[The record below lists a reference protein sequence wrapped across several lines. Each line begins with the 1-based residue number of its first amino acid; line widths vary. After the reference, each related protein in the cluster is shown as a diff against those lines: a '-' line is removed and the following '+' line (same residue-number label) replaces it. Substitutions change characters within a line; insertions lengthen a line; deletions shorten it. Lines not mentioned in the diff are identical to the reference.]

1 MMNQDGYLSAVL
13 GPAMLDAAAAGFGA
27 MDDLAM
33 YAEGGL
39 PARVVDMLPDT
50 AVSRGVEITGDDRV
64 RGELDRL
71 KVLPALAD
79 AWRWAR
85 LTGGG
90 AIVVIAKDGRAL
102 RDPLN
107 LEGLDKLLELKV
119 FTLDD
124 VSATERRYSDPNEA
138 NYGMPELY
146 RVRTQGAGGAAA
158 AEFFV
163 HESRLIEV
171 PGDPLPAKLN
181 RKGIPWAGRPAVTR
195 AFRAIRRYG
204 EGLRWAL
211 CLLEKKQQAVHKM
224 KGLADAI
231 EAQLEHIVR
240 KRVEMADSVRNA
252 LNGVAVDSEDD
263 YQVLSTD
270 LGGVKDA
277 LAEFQIAVA
286 AEAGMPVT
294 QLFGRSAA
302 GLNATGDGDLEGL
315 YNTVAMGREVKIN
328 PALERL
334 VSLIRAQRTLAAGG
348 EARGEAWSITWPAL
362 KPATAKESA
371 EVRKANAEAQAREM
385 DALSAA
391 VDNGLSQDQAF
402 DYMKQ
407 EGLYGLTPDANG
419 QSAKSYA
426 AAT

>member
-13 GPAMLDAAAAGFGA
+13 GQAMLDASAGGLGTL
-27 MDDLAM
+27 DDLAM

-39 PARVVDMLPDT
+39 PARVVDMIPDT

-71 KVLPALAD
+71 KALPALAD

-90 AIVVIAKDGRAL
+90 AIVVVAKDGRAL

-107 LEGLDKLLELKV
+107 LESLDQLLELKV

-124 VSATERRYSDPNEA
+124 VSATEKRYTDPNEA
-138 NYGMPELY
+138 NFGMPEVY
-146 RVRTQGAGGAAA
+146 RVRTQASGSVV

-181 RKGIPWAGRPAVTR
+181 RKGIPWAGRPAVAR
-195 AFRAIRRYG
+195 AFRAIRRYS
-204 EGLRWAL
+204 EGLHWAL
-211 CLLEKKQQAVHKM
+211 RLLEKKQQAVHKM
-224 KGLADAI
+224 KGLAEAI
-231 EAQLEHIVR
+231 AAEMEAAIR
-240 KRVEMADSVRNA
+240 KRVEMVDAVRNA

-263 YQVLSTD
+263 YQILSSD
-270 LGGVKDA
+270 MGGVKDT
-277 LAEFQIAVA
+277 LAEFQIALA
-286 AEAGMPVT
+286 AETGIAVT
-294 QLFGRSAA
+294 LLFGRSAA
-302 GLNATGDGDLEGL
+302 GLNATGDGDLEGF
-315 YNTVAMGREVKIN
+315 YNGVAMGRAAKVN

-334 VSLIRAQRTLAAGG
+334 VSLIRAQRTLAGGG
-348 EARGEAWSITWPAL
+348 EAQGEAWSIAWPPL
-362 KPATAKESA
+362 KPATAKEEA

-385 DALSAA
+385 EALSAA

-402 DYMKQ
+402 QYMKQ
-407 EGLYGLTPDANG
+407 EGLYGLIPDAG
-419 QSAKSYA
+419 GESATSYA
-426 AAT
+426 AST

>member
-13 GPAMLDAAAAGFGA
+13 GQALLDASPGGLGA
-27 MDDLAM
+27 LDDLAM

-39 PARVVDMLPDT
+39 AARVVDIIPDT

-71 KVLPALAD
+71 KALPALAD

-90 AIVVIAKDGRAL
+90 AIVVIAKDGRSL
-102 RDPLN
+102 RDPIN
-107 LEGLDKLLELKV
+107 LVALDQLLELKV

-124 VSATERRYSDPNEA
+124 VSATESRYSDPNEA

-146 RVRTQGAGGAAA
+146 RVRTQAAGVPS

-195 AFRAIRRYG
+195 AFRAIRRYS
-204 EGLRWAL
+204 EGLHWAL
-211 CLLEKKQQAVHKM
+211 RLLEKKQQAVHKM
-224 KGLADAI
+224 KGLAEAI
-231 EAQLEHIVR
+231 EAELEATIR
-240 KRVEMADSVRNA
+240 KRVEMVDSVRNA

-263 YQVLSTD
+263 YQILSSD
-270 LGGVKDA
+270 MGGVKDT
-277 LAEFQIAVA
+277 LAEFQISVA
-286 AEAGMPVT
+286 SETGMPVT
-294 QLFGRSAA
+294 QLFGRSAS
-302 GLNATGDGDLEGL
+302 GLNATGDGDLEGF

-334 VSLIRAQRTLAAGG
+334 VSLIRAQRALAAGDKGQG
-348 EARGEAWSITWPAL
+348 ETWSISWPAL
-362 KPATAKESA
+362 KPATAKETA

-385 DALSAA
+385 EALSTA
-391 VDNGLSQDQAF
+391 VDNGLSQEQAL

-407 EGLYGLTPDANG
+407 EGHYGLVPDTRG
-419 QSAKSYA
+419 QSAQAYA

>member
-50 AVSRGVEITGDDRV
+50 AVSRGVAITGDDRV

-71 KVLPALAD
+71 KALPALAD

-102 RDPLN
+102 REPMN
-107 LEGLDKLLELKV
+107 LDGLDRIEELKV

-124 VSATERRYSDPNEA
+124 VSATDRRYADPNEA
-138 NYGMPELY
+138 NFGMPEVY
-146 RVRTQGAGGAAA
+146 RVRTQTPGAVA

-163 HESRLIEV
+163 HESRLIEI

-181 RKGIPWAGRPAVTR
+181 RKGIPWAGRPAVSR

-204 EGLRWAL
+204 EGLHWAL
-211 CLLEKKQQAVHKM
+211 RLLEKKQQAVHKM
-224 KGLADAI
+224 KGLAEAI
-231 EAQLEHIVR
+231 EAELEAAIR
-240 KRVEMADSVRNA
+240 KRVEMVDSVRNA
-252 LNGVAVDSEDD
+252 LNGVAVDAEDD
-263 YQVLSTD
+263 YQILSSD
-270 LGGVKDA
+270 MGGIKDT
-277 LAEFQIAVA
+277 LAEFQIALA
-286 AEAGMPVT
+286 AETGIPVT

-302 GLNATGDGDLEGL
+302 GLNATGDGDLEAL
-315 YNTVAMGREVKIN
+315 YNTVAMGREVKVN

-348 EARGEAWSITWPAL
+348 EAQGEAWSITWPAL

-391 VDNGLSQDQAF
+391 VDNGLSPDQAF
-402 DYMKQ
+402 QYMKQ

>member
-1 MMNQDGYLSAVL
+1 MMNQDGFLSALL
-13 GPAMLDAAAAGFGA
+13 GPGMLGAATTGFCDL
-27 MDDLAM
+27 DDIAM
-33 YAEGGL
+33 YAQGGL
-39 PARVVDMLPDT
+39 PARVVDMIPDT

-64 RGELDRL
+64 RAELDRL
-71 KVLPALAD
+71 KALPALAD

-102 RDPLN
+102 REPLN
-107 LEGLDKLLELKV
+107 LEGLDRLEELKV

-124 VSATERRYSDPNEA
+124 VSATERRYSDPNQA
-138 NYGMPELY
+138 NFGMPELY
-146 RVRTQGAGGAAA
+146 RVRTQTPGAVA

-195 AFRAIRRYG
+195 TYSAIRRYS

-211 CLLEKKQQAVHKM
+211 RLLEKKQQAVHKM
-224 KGLADAI
+224 KGLVDAI
-231 EAQLEHIVR
+231 VAQQEQAVR
-240 KRVEMADSVRNA
+240 QRVEMTDSVRNA

-263 YQVLSTD
+263 YLILSTD
-270 LGGVKDA
+270 MGGVKDT

-286 AEAGMPVT
+286 AEAGAPVT
-294 QLFGRSAA
+294 QIFGRSAA
-302 GLNATGDGDLEGL
+302 GLNATGDGDLEGF
-315 YNTVAMGREVKIN
+315 YNTVAMGRAVKVT

-334 VSLIRAQRTLAAGG
+334 VSLIRAQRSLAGSG
-348 EARGEAWSITWPAL
+348 EGQGEAWSITWPPL
-362 KPATAKESA
+362 KPATAKEEA
-371 EVRKANAEAQAREM
+371 EIRKANAEAQAREM

-391 VDNGLSQDQAF
+391 VDNGLSQDQALQ
-402 DYMKQ
+402 YMKQ
-407 EGLYGLTPDANG
+407 EGLYGLIPDAG
-419 QSAKSYA
+419 GESATSYA
-426 AAT
+426 AST

>member
-13 GPAMLDAAAAGFGA
+13 GPAMLDAASAGLGPL
-27 MDDLAM
+27 DDLAM

-39 PARVVDMLPDT
+39 PARVVDMIPDT
-50 AVSRGVEITGDDRV
+50 AVSRGVDITGDDRV

-71 KVLPALAD
+71 KALPALAD

-102 RDPLN
+102 REPLN
-107 LEGLDKLLELKV
+107 LDSLDRIEELKL

-124 VSATERRYSDPNEA
+124 VSATDRRYADPNEA
-138 NYGMPELY
+138 NFGMPEVY
-146 RVRTQGAGGAAA
+146 RVRTQTPGAVA

-163 HESRLIEV
+163 HESRLIEI

-204 EGLRWAL
+204 EGLHWAL
-211 CLLEKKQQAVHKM
+211 RLLEKKQQAVHKM
-224 KGLADAI
+224 KGLAEAI
-231 EAQLEHIVR
+231 EAELEAAIR
-240 KRVEMADSVRNA
+240 KRVEMVDSVRNA

-263 YQVLSTD
+263 YQILSSD
-270 LGGVKDA
+270 MGGVKDT
-277 LAEFQIAVA
+277 LAEFQIALA
-286 AEAGMPVT
+286 AETGIPVT

-302 GLNATGDGDLEGL
+302 GLNATGDGDLEAL
-315 YNTVAMGREVKIN
+315 YNTVAMGREVKVN

-334 VSLIRAQRTLAAGG
+334 VSLIRAQRTLASGG
-348 EARGEAWSITWPAL
+348 EAQGEAWSITWPAL

-371 EVRKANAEAQAREM
+371 EVRKANAEAQAKEM
-385 DALSAA
+385 DALSTA
-391 VDNGLSQDQAF
+391 VDNGLSQDQAVQF
-402 DYMKQ
+402 MKQ
-407 EGLYGLTPDANG
+407 EGLYGLPPDG
-419 QSAKSYA
+419 GGESAKSYA

>member
-13 GPAMLDAAAAGFGA
+13 GSAMLDAAAVGLGA
-27 MDDLAM
+27 LDDLAM

-39 PARVVDMLPDT
+39 PARVVDMIPDT
-50 AVSRGVEITGDDRV
+50 AVSRGVDVTGDERV

-71 KVLPALAD
+71 KALPALAD

-102 RDPLN
+102 REPLN
-107 LEGLDKLLELKV
+107 LDSLDRIEELKV

-124 VSATERRYSDPNEA
+124 VSATDRRYADPNEA
-138 NYGMPELY
+138 NFGMPEVY
-146 RVRTQGAGGAAA
+146 RVRTQTPGAVA

-163 HESRLIEV
+163 HESRLIEI

-204 EGLRWAL
+204 EGLHWAL
-211 CLLEKKQQAVHKM
+211 RLLEKKQQAVHKM
-224 KGLADAI
+224 KGLAEAI
-231 EAQLEHIVR
+231 EAELEAAIR
-240 KRVEMADSVRNA
+240 KRVEMVDSVRNA

-263 YQVLSTD
+263 YQILSSD
-270 LGGVKDA
+270 MGGVKDT
-277 LAEFQIAVA
+277 LAEFQIALA
-286 AEAGMPVT
+286 AETGIPVT

-302 GLNATGDGDLEGL
+302 GLNATGDGDLEAL
-315 YNTVAMGREVKIN
+315 YNTVAMGREVKVN

-334 VSLIRAQRTLAAGG
+334 VSLIRAQRTLASGG
-348 EARGEAWSITWPAL
+348 EAQGEAWSITWPAL

-385 DALSAA
+385 DALSTA
-391 VDNGLSQDQAF
+391 VDNGLSQDQAVQF
-402 DYMKQ
+402 MKQ
-407 EGLYGLTPDANG
+407 EGLYGLTPDG
-419 QSAKSYA
+419 GGESAKSYA

>member
-13 GPAMLDAAAAGFGA
+13 GQALLGTSIAGLGGL
-27 MDDLAM
+27 DDLAM

-39 PARVVDMLPDT
+39 PARVVDMIPDI
-50 AVSRGVEITGDDRV
+50 AVSRGVAIEGDDRV
-64 RGELDRL
+64 GGELDRL

-90 AIVVIAKDGRAL
+90 AIVVIARDGRAL

-107 LEGLDKLLELKV
+107 LESLDQVLELKV

-124 VSATERRYSDPNEA
+124 VSATEKRYADPNEA

-146 RVRTQGAGGAAA
+146 RVRTQAAGVPS

-163 HESRLIEV
+163 HESRLIEI
-171 PGDPLPAKLN
+171 PGDPVPAKLN
-181 RKGIPWAGRPAVTR
+181 RKGIPWAGRPAVSR

-204 EGLRWAL
+204 EGLHWAL
-211 CLLEKKQQAVHKM
+211 RLLEKKQQAVHKM

-231 EAQLEHIVR
+231 VADMEGAIR
-240 KRVEMADSVRNA
+240 KRVEMVDAVRNA
-252 LNGVAVDSEDD
+252 LNGVAVDAEDD
-263 YQVLSTD
+263 YQILTSD
-270 LGGVKDA
+270 MSGVKDT
-277 LAEFQIAVA
+277 LAEFQIALA
-286 AEAGMPVT
+286 AETGIPVT

-302 GLNATGDGDLEGL
+302 GLNATGDGDLEAL
-315 YNTVAMGREVKIN
+315 YNTVAMGREVKVN

-334 VSLIRAQRTLAAGG
+334 VSLIRAQRALSAGD
-348 EARGEAWSITWPAL
+348 ARGEAWSIKWPAL
-362 KPATAKESA
+362 KPATAKEIA

-391 VDNGLSQDQAF
+391 VDNGLSQEQAVRF
-402 DYMKQ
+402 MKQ
-407 EGLYGLTPDANG
+407 EGLYGLTPDAG
-419 QSAKSYA
+419 GESAKSYA
-426 AAT
+426 AST

>member
-13 GPAMLDAAAAGFGA
+13 GPAMLDAVGAGFGA
-27 MDDLAM
+27 LDDMAM

-39 PARVVDMLPDT
+39 AARVVDMIPDI

-64 RGELDRL
+64 GAELDRL

-102 RDPLN
+102 REPLD
-107 LEGLDKLLELKV
+107 LEGLERLEELKV

-124 VSATERRYSDPNEA
+124 VSATDRRYADPNEA
-138 NYGMPELY
+138 NFGMPELY
-146 RVRTQGAGGAAA
+146 RVRTQTPGAVA

-171 PGDPLPAKLN
+171 AGDPLPAKLN

-195 AFRAIRRYG
+195 AYRAIRRYG
-204 EGLRWAL
+204 EGLHWAL
-211 CLLEKKQQAVHKM
+211 RLLEKKQQAVHKM
-224 KGLADAI
+224 KGLVEAIAAEMEADI
-231 EAQLEHIVR
+231 R
-240 KRVEMADSVRNA
+240 KRVEMVDAVRNA
-252 LNGVAVDSEDD
+252 LNGVAVDAEDD
-263 YQVLSTD
+263 YQILSSD
-270 LGGVKDA
+270 MGGVKDT

-286 AEAGMPVT
+286 AETGIPVT
-294 QLFGRSAA
+294 QIFGRSAA

-315 YNTVAMGREVKIN
+315 YNTVAMGRGVKIT

-334 VSLIRAQRTLAAGG
+334 VSLVRAQRSLEGSG
-348 EARGEAWSITWPAL
+348 EGQGETWSITWPAL
-362 KPATAKESA
+362 KPATAKEEA

-385 DALSAA
+385 DALSTA
-391 VDNGLSQDQAF
+391 VDNGLSPDQAF

-407 EGLYGLTPDANG
+407 EGLYGLTPDASG

>member
-13 GPAMLDAAAAGFGA
+13 GPAMLDLGAVGFGG

-39 PARVVDMLPDT
+39 PARVVDMIPDI
-50 AVSRGVEITGDDRV
+50 AVSRGVDITGDDRV

-71 KVLPALAD
+71 KALPALAD

-85 LTGGG
+85 LVGGG

-102 RDPLN
+102 REPLN
-107 LEGLDKLLELKV
+107 LDGLERLEELKV
-119 FTLDD
+119 FTLDE
-124 VSATERRYSDPNEA
+124 VSATDRRYSDPNEA
-138 NYGMPELY
+138 NFGMPEIY
-146 RVRTQGAGGAAA
+146 RVRTQTPGAVT

-163 HESRLIEV
+163 HESRLIEI

-181 RKGIPWAGRPAVTR
+181 RKGIPWAGRSAVTR

-204 EGLRWAL
+204 EGLHWAL
-211 CLLEKKQQAVHKM
+211 RLLEKKQQAVHKM
-224 KGLADAI
+224 KGLAEAI
-231 EAQLEHIVR
+231 EAELEAAVR
-240 KRVEMADSVRNA
+240 KRVELVDSVRNA

-263 YQVLSTD
+263 YQILSSD
-270 LGGVKDA
+270 MGGVKDT

-286 AEAGMPVT
+286 AETGIPVT
-294 QLFGRSAA
+294 QIFGRSAA
-302 GLNATGDGDLEGL
+302 GLNATGDGDLEAL

-334 VSLIRAQRTLAAGG
+334 VSLVRAQRTLAAGA
-348 EARGEAWSITWPAL
+348 ERQGEAWSITWPAL
-362 KPATAKESA
+362 KPTTAKENA

-402 DYMKQ
+402 QYMKQ
-407 EGLYGLTPDANG
+407 EGLYGLTPDAGG

>member
-13 GPAMLDAAAAGFGA
+13 GQALLGTSIAGLGGL
-27 MDDLAM
+27 DDLAM

-39 PARVVDMLPDT
+39 PARVVDMIPDI
-50 AVSRGVEITGDDRV
+50 AVSRGVAIEGDDRV
-64 RGELDRL
+64 GGELDRL

-90 AIVVIAKDGRAL
+90 AIVVIARDGRAL

-107 LEGLDKLLELKV
+107 LESLDQVLELKV

-124 VSATERRYSDPNEA
+124 VSATEKRYADPNEA

-146 RVRTQGAGGAAA
+146 RVRTQAAGVPS

-163 HESRLIEV
+163 HESRLIEI
-171 PGDPLPAKLN
+171 PGDPVPAKLN
-181 RKGIPWAGRPAVTR
+181 RKGIPWAGRPAVSR

-204 EGLRWAL
+204 EGLHWAL
-211 CLLEKKQQAVHKM
+211 RLLEKKQQAVHKM

-231 EAQLEHIVR
+231 VADMEGAIR
-240 KRVEMADSVRNA
+240 KRVEMVDSVRNA
-252 LNGVAVDSEDD
+252 LNGVAVDAEDD
-263 YQVLSTD
+263 YQILTSD
-270 LGGVKDA
+270 MSGVKDT
-277 LAEFQIAVA
+277 LAEFQIALA
-286 AEAGMPVT
+286 AETGIPVT

-302 GLNATGDGDLEGL
+302 GLNATGDGDLEAL
-315 YNTVAMGREVKIN
+315 YNTVAMGREVKVN

-334 VSLIRAQRTLAAGG
+334 VSLIRAQRALSAGD
-348 EARGEAWSITWPAL
+348 ARGEAWSIKWPAL
-362 KPATAKESA
+362 KPATAKEIA

-391 VDNGLSQDQAF
+391 VDNGLSQEQAVRF
-402 DYMKQ
+402 MKQ
-407 EGLYGLTPDANG
+407 EGLYGLTPDAG
-419 QSAKSYA
+419 GESAKSYA
-426 AAT
+426 AST

>member
-13 GPAMLDAAAAGFGA
+13 GPAMFDAAMVGLGA

-39 PARVVDMLPDT
+39 PARVVDMIPDT
-50 AVSRGVEITGDDRV
+50 AISRGVDITGDERV

-71 KVLPALAD
+71 KALPALAD

-102 RDPLN
+102 REPLN
-107 LEGLDKLLELKV
+107 LEGLDRIEELKV

-124 VSATERRYSDPNEA
+124 VSATDRRYADPNEA
-138 NYGMPELY
+138 NFGMPEVY
-146 RVRTQGAGGAAA
+146 RVRTQTPGAVA

-163 HESRLIEV
+163 HESRLIEIS
-171 PGDPLPAKLN
+171 GDPLPAKLN
-181 RKGIPWAGRPAVTR
+181 RKGIPWAGRPAVSR

-204 EGLRWAL
+204 EGLHWAL
-211 CLLEKKQQAVHKM
+211 RLLEKKQQAVHKM
-224 KGLADAI
+224 KGLAEAI
-231 EAQLEHIVR
+231 EAELEAAIR
-240 KRVEMADSVRNA
+240 KRVEMVDSVRNA

-263 YQVLSTD
+263 YQILSSD
-270 LGGVKDA
+270 MGGVKDT
-277 LAEFQIAVA
+277 LAEFQIALA
-286 AEAGMPVT
+286 AETGIPVT

-302 GLNATGDGDLEGL
+302 GLNATGDGDLEAL
-315 YNTVAMGREVKIN
+315 YNTVAMGREVKVN

-348 EARGEAWSITWPAL
+348 EAQGEVWAITWPAL
-362 KPATAKESA
+362 KPATAKEAA

-385 DALSAA
+385 DALSTA
-391 VDNGLSQDQAF
+391 VDNGLSQDQAVQF
-402 DYMKQ
+402 MKQ
-407 EGLYGLTPDANG
+407 EGLYGLTPDG
-419 QSAKSYA
+419 SGESAKSYA

>member
-13 GPAMLDAAAAGFGA
+13 GPAMLDAAAVGFGA

-39 PARVVDMLPDT
+39 PARVVDMVPDT
-50 AVSRGVEITGDDRV
+50 AVSRGVDITGDDRV

-71 KVLPALAD
+71 KALPALAD

-90 AIVVIAKDGRAL
+90 AIVVIAKDGHAL

-107 LEGLDKLLELKV
+107 LEGLDRLEELKV

-124 VSATERRYSDPNEA
+124 VSATDRRYSDPNEA
-138 NYGMPELY
+138 NFGMPEVY
-146 RVRTQGAGGAAA
+146 RVRTQTPGAVA

-163 HESRLIEV
+163 HESRLIEI

-181 RKGIPWAGRPAVTR
+181 RKGIPWAGRPAVAR

-204 EGLRWAL
+204 EGLHWAL
-211 CLLEKKQQAVHKM
+211 RLLEKKQQAVHKM
-224 KGLADAI
+224 KGLAEAI
-231 EAQLEHIVR
+231 EAELEVAVR
-240 KRVEMADSVRNA
+240 KRVEMVDSVRNA

-263 YQVLSTD
+263 YQILSSD
-270 LGGVKDA
+270 MGGVKDA

-286 AEAGMPVT
+286 AETGIPVT
-294 QLFGRSAA
+294 QIFGRSAA
-302 GLNATGDGDLEGL
+302 GLNATGDGDLEAL
-315 YNTVAMGREVKIN
+315 YNTVAMGREVKVN

-334 VSLIRAQRTLAAGG
+334 VSLIRAQRTLAAGAG
-348 EARGEAWSITWPAL
+348 GQSEAWSITWPAL
-362 KPATAKESA
+362 KPVTAKEAA

-385 DALSAA
+385 DALSTA
-391 VDNGLSQDQAF
+391 VDNGLSQEQAF
-402 DYMKQ
+402 QYMQQ
-407 EGLYGLTPDANG
+407 EGLYGLTPNAGG

>member
-13 GPAMLDAAAAGFGA
+13 GQALLDASAGGLGTL
-27 MDDLAM
+27 DDLAM

-39 PARVVDMLPDT
+39 PARVVDMIPDT
-50 AVSRGVEITGDDRV
+50 AASRGVEITGDDRV

-71 KVLPALAD
+71 KALPALAD

-90 AIVVIAKDGRAL
+90 AIVVVAKDGRAL

-107 LEGLDKLLELKV
+107 LEALDQVLELKV

-124 VSATERRYSDPNEA
+124 VSATEKRYLDPNEA
-138 NYGMPELY
+138 NFGMPEVY
-146 RVRTQGAGGAAA
+146 RVRTQAAGAVA

-181 RKGIPWAGRPAVTR
+181 RKGIPWAGRPAVAR
-195 AFRAIRRYG
+195 AFRAIRRYS
-204 EGLRWAL
+204 EGLHWAL
-211 CLLEKKQQAVHKM
+211 RLLEKKQQAVHKM
-224 KGLADAI
+224 KGLAEAI
-231 EAQLEHIVR
+231 AAEMEAAIR
-240 KRVEMADSVRNA
+240 KRVEMVDAVRNA

-263 YQVLSTD
+263 YQILSSD
-270 LGGVKDA
+270 MGGVKDT
-277 LAEFQIAVA
+277 LAEFQIALA
-286 AEAGMPVT
+286 AETGIAVT
-294 QLFGRSAA
+294 LLFGRSAA
-302 GLNATGDGDLEGL
+302 GLNATGDGDLEGF
-315 YNTVAMGREVKIN
+315 YNGVAMGRAAKVN

-334 VSLIRAQRTLAAGG
+334 VSLIRAQRTLAGGG
-348 EARGEAWSITWPAL
+348 EAQGEAWSIAWPPL
-362 KPATAKESA
+362 KPATAKDEA

-402 DYMKQ
+402 QYMKQ
-407 EGLYGLTPDANG
+407 EGLYGLIPDAG
-419 QSAKSYA
+419 GESATSYA
-426 AAT
+426 AST

>member
-13 GPAMLDAAAAGFGA
+13 GPAMHDLAAAGFGA
-27 MDDLAM
+27 LDDLAM

-39 PARVVDMLPDT
+39 PARVVDVIPDV

-64 RGELDRL
+64 GAELDRL

-107 LEGLDKLLELKV
+107 LESLDRLEELKV

-124 VSATERRYSDPNEA
+124 VSATEKRYSDPNEA
-138 NYGMPELY
+138 NFGMPEVY
-146 RVRTQGAGGAAA
+146 RVRTQTPGAVA

-204 EGLRWAL
+204 EGLHWAL
-211 CLLEKKQQAVHKM
+211 RLLEKKQQAVHKM
-224 KGLADAI
+224 KGLAEAI
-231 EAQLEHIVR
+231 ETQLEHVVR
-240 KRVEMADSVRNA
+240 KRVEMVDAVRNA

-263 YQVLSTD
+263 YQILSSD
-270 LGGVKDA
+270 MGGVKDT

-286 AEAGMPVT
+286 AETGIPVP
-294 QLFGRSAA
+294 QIFGRSAS
-302 GLNATGDGDLEGL
+302 GLNATGDGDLEGF

-334 VSLIRAQRTLAAGG
+334 VSLIRAQRGLATAGDG
-348 EARGEAWSITWPAL
+348 QGEAWSITWPAL
-362 KPATAKESA
+362 KPATAKEGA
-371 EVRKANAEAQAREM
+371 EVRKTLAEAQAREM
-385 DALSAA
+385 DALSGA

-402 DYMKQ
+402 RYMKQ
-407 EGLYGLTPDANG
+407 EGLYGLIPDADG

>member
-13 GPAMLDAAAAGFGA
+13 GPAMLDAASAGLGA
-27 MDDLAM
+27 LDDLAM

-39 PARVVDMLPDT
+39 PARVVDMIPDT
-50 AVSRGVEITGDDRV
+50 AVSRGVDITGDDRV

-71 KVLPALAD
+71 KALPALAD

-124 VSATERRYSDPNEA
+124 VSATEKRYSDPNEA

-163 HESRLIEV
+163 HESRLIEI

-195 AFRAIRRYG
+195 AFRSIRRYG

-224 KGLADAI
+224 KGLAEAI
-231 EAQLEHIVR
+231 QAQLEHIIR

-263 YQVLSTD
+263 YQILSSD
-270 LGGVKDA
+270 MGGVKDT
-277 LAEFQIAVA
+277 LAEFQIALA
-286 AEAGMPVT
+286 AETGIPVT

-302 GLNATGDGDLEGL
+302 GLNATGDGDLEAL
-315 YNTVAMGREVKIN
+315 YNTVAMGREVKVN

-348 EARGEAWSITWPAL
+348 EAQGEAWSITWPAL

-402 DYMKQ
+402 EYMKQ
-407 EGLYGLTPDANG
+407 EGLYGLTPDAGG

>member
-13 GPAMLDAAAAGFGA
+13 GQALLDASAGGLGTL
-27 MDDLAM
+27 DDLAM

-39 PARVVDMLPDT
+39 PARVVDMIPDT

-71 KVLPALAD
+71 KALPALAD

-90 AIVVIAKDGRAL
+90 AIVVVAKDGRAL

-107 LEGLDKLLELKV
+107 LEALDQLLELKV

-124 VSATERRYSDPNEA
+124 VSATEKRYSDPNEA
-138 NYGMPELY
+138 NFGMPEVY
-146 RVRTQGAGGAAA
+146 RVRTQTAGPVA

-181 RKGIPWAGRPAVTR
+181 RKGIPWAGRPAVAR
-195 AFRAIRRYG
+195 AFRAIRRYS
-204 EGLRWAL
+204 EGLHWAL
-211 CLLEKKQQAVHKM
+211 RLLEKKQQAVHKM
-224 KGLADAI
+224 KGLAEAI
-231 EAQLEHIVR
+231 AAEMEAAIR
-240 KRVEMADSVRNA
+240 KRVEMVDAVRNA

-263 YQVLSTD
+263 YQILSSD
-270 LGGVKDA
+270 MGGVKDT
-277 LAEFQIAVA
+277 LAEFQIALA
-286 AEAGMPVT
+286 AETGIAVT
-294 QLFGRSAA
+294 LLFGRSAA
-302 GLNATGDGDLEGL
+302 GLNATGDGDLEGF
-315 YNTVAMGREVKIN
+315 YNGVAMGRAAKVN

-334 VSLIRAQRTLAAGG
+334 VSLIRAQRTLAGGG
-348 EARGEAWSITWPAL
+348 EAQGEAWSIAWPPL
-362 KPATAKESA
+362 TPATAKEEA

-402 DYMKQ
+402 QYMKQ
-407 EGLYGLTPDANG
+407 EGLYGLIPDAG
-419 QSAKSYA
+419 GESATSYA
-426 AAT
+426 AST

>member
-13 GPAMLDAAAAGFGA
+13 GQALLGTSIAGLGGL
-27 MDDLAM
+27 DDLAM

-39 PARVVDMLPDT
+39 PARVVDMIPDT
-50 AVSRGVEITGDDRV
+50 AVSRGVVIEGDDRV
-64 RGELDRL
+64 GGELDRL

-90 AIVVIAKDGRAL
+90 AIVVIARDGGAL

-107 LEGLDKLLELKV
+107 LEALDQLLELKV

-124 VSATERRYSDPNEA
+124 VSATEKRYADPNEA

-146 RVRTQGAGGAAA
+146 RVRTQAAGVPS

-163 HESRLIEV
+163 HESRLIEI
-171 PGDPLPAKLN
+171 PGDPVPAKLN
-181 RKGIPWAGRPAVTR
+181 RKGIPWAGRPAVSR

-204 EGLRWAL
+204 EGLHWAL
-211 CLLEKKQQAVHKM
+211 RLLEKKQQAVHKM

-231 EAQLEHIVR
+231 VADMEGAIR
-240 KRVEMADSVRNA
+240 KRVEMVDAVRNA
-252 LNGVAVDSEDD
+252 LNGVAVDAEDD
-263 YQVLSTD
+263 YQILTSD
-270 LGGVKDA
+270 MSGVKDT
-277 LAEFQIAVA
+277 LAEFQIALA
-286 AEAGMPVT
+286 AETGIPVT

-302 GLNATGDGDLEGL
+302 GLNATGDGDLEAL
-315 YNTVAMGREVKIN
+315 YNTVAMGREVKVN

-334 VSLIRAQRTLAAGG
+334 VSLIRAQRALSAGD
-348 EARGEAWSITWPAL
+348 ARGEAWSIKWPAL
-362 KPATAKESA
+362 KPATAKEIA

-391 VDNGLSQDQAF
+391 VDNGLSQDQAVRF
-402 DYMKQ
+402 MKQ
-407 EGLYGLTPDANG
+407 EGLYGLTPDAG
-419 QSAKSYA
+419 GESAKSYA
-426 AAT
+426 AST

>member
-13 GPAMLDAAAAGFGA
+13 GQALLGTSIAGLGGL
-27 MDDLAM
+27 DDLAM

-50 AVSRGVEITGDDRV
+50 AVSRGVEIEGDDRV
-64 RGELDRL
+64 GGELDRL
-71 KVLPALAD
+71 KALPALAD

-90 AIVVIAKDGRAL
+90 AIVVIARDGGSL

-107 LEGLDKLLELKV
+107 LEALDQLLELKV

-124 VSATERRYSDPNEA
+124 VSATEKRYADPNEA

-146 RVRTQGAGGAAA
+146 RVRTQAAGVPS

-163 HESRLIEV
+163 HESRLIEI
-171 PGDPLPAKLN
+171 PGDPVPAKLN
-181 RKGIPWAGRPAVTR
+181 RKGIPWAGRPAVSR

-204 EGLRWAL
+204 EGLHWAL
-211 CLLEKKQQAVHKM
+211 RLLEKKQQAVHKM

-231 EAQLEHIVR
+231 AADMEGAIR
-240 KRVEMADSVRNA
+240 KRVEMVDSVRNA
-252 LNGVAVDSEDD
+252 LNGVAVDAEDD
-263 YQVLSTD
+263 YQILTSD
-270 LGGVKDA
+270 MSGVKDT
-277 LAEFQIAVA
+277 LAEFQIALA
-286 AEAGMPVT
+286 AETGIPVT

-302 GLNATGDGDLEGL
+302 GLNATGDGDLEAL
-315 YNTVAMGREVKIN
+315 YNTVAMGREVKVN

-334 VSLIRAQRTLAAGG
+334 VSLIRAQRALAAGD
-348 EARGEAWSITWPAL
+348 ARGEAWSIKWPAL
-362 KPATAKESA
+362 KPATAKEIA

-391 VDNGLSQDQAF
+391 VDNGLSQDQAVRF
-402 DYMKQ
+402 MKQ
-407 EGLYGLTPDANG
+407 EGLYGLTPDAG
-419 QSAKSYA
+419 GESAKSYA
-426 AAT
+426 AST